1 MATFDP
7 MKART
12 PGSQTAVTGPTRGR
26 DPQSALTSS
35 QITASRRPRQ
45 VEYKYL
51 PSGARTTPR
60 YSRFYNR
67 YVDKS
72 IYNYFS
78 NRKNFPNGLSPDMIT
93 PAISRIIRDETGK
106 TLPYRIPDSERYL
119 GNFDM
124 FAFAKPGVPGAQA
137 RLADVRTFVDTKGAA
152 FGLRQG
158 DAQKM
163 IEKGLMAYATTMG
176 SDHKRI
182 ITVANPVAL
191 QNFLSTNY
199 KAKKGKPKFDAGGMR
214 VDKDQVDYVKRKP
227 NYTFDDRFEYYQELY
242 GLNPRS
248 TAFLYDPQREKNIKR
263 VETKTKEPYIEKSK
277 DPNKADKVK
286 TRTLT
291 SVDYEFDFEAMANDY
306 KDYREADAKWR
317 EKILDKIEDEGGT
330 RGLAL
335 WNKYLNGNANNEE
348 ISELKGYMYS
358 FSPQGTYADVQ
369 KTFMAEVTGTDF
381 AEVARTAVE
390 TERQKERAAAAKKRR
405 MEEQAEQAFVREETR
420 LEFFTGV
427 TDQQSYANARALIM
441 EGRGADIPIDVLQKL
456 KMDLN
461 ATTNGRT
468 GTTTR
473 ASEALG
479 LEGTVAGN
487 LADVLTAG
495 QTAGAEANKALE
507 DVRSAEY
514 QRDSQKVDFIN
525 MVNTAIA
532 NGTNVGPEVVAL
544 ANEFMNDL
552 GNERYSQIVGNS
564 QEFQAFQQDAGAYAL
579 GKLAEVGNA
588 GSLSPTSADT
598 IRNNMSTWQA
608 TNAVK
613 ENLAKSIVRTS
624 LSIPYGLYSLAT
636 DPLDAMDAIVADY
649 ERRYSS
655 VDGFVDSTLE
665 DPLAPIL
672 DLISLVPVAG
682 LAAKSA
688 QIAKVA
694 AMTTKA
700 GRAGLSARQFAK
712 MQRQVMT
719 GSSPNAEA
727 VMKILMS
734 KGEFGEL
741 NQLYSAGRIDAAATF
756 FEPRYVVLNAA
767 EGIPD
772 TEVSGVV
779 KALAE
784 RHAAEAKDQVYVR
797 MAGNPVSRGFQNLTL
812 GFQKSTGKM
821 GINLPLIGFQYRYG
835 KALREGNPF
844 VSDMV
849 SRELMVERQLQEL
862 QNADLDDAEQMAAW
876 YAAGGN
882 GQGYAAFMAVI
893 NRRLDE
899 AQALGESFGL
909 KRRAGEGEIRM
920 LEVDYD
926 RYLNAEFER
935 RYRDAVASMIDVDE
949 QGIPRTERGRRIA
962 KMRDAMMLLSE
973 RNNRV
978 LKGEADPRTLA
989 AFQRTYALVL
999 TASRLLPE
1007 DTFAELGPKGAGVI
1021 AKGRMPIVN
1030 PNIRIP
1036 ELLNADARQLTNGD
1050 NNFVDDTDAAVRD
1063 FLDSVNDGFA
1073 RLKRDMATR
1082 DAGGNP
1088 VLFLDDTVEPIDV
1101 PTTAG
1106 RRVEDVTLTG
1116 ERVTEPIAGPTM
1128 RFYPM
1133 RYLRIEGNFDD
1144 ADMSFERKGLLSDE
1158 IVWIPEWALAKSRTG
1173 NVKFKSVGQGRVDV
1187 ETAVVNKMNKLFP
1200 NARDFVDKISDRSVR
1215 GPESFANRQN
1225 RNEVIASG
1233 LSSYQ
1238 FDVQLAASVRATRR
1252 KVAAMFEETIDQAT
1266 VPITVREYQQNPDAW
1281 VPLTN
1286 GRIFDNKAAAE
1297 AYASTRKQGDL
1308 ESQETGT
1315 IEEFNVGDKTYYRVK
1330 MNFFDAMSTTLAEQ
1344 RLQRMADWE
1353 SEIAKF
1359 FIDDEMV
1366 KRLSA
1371 EELAG
1376 LSSDEVAARYQ
1387 QLGLSD
1393 PDAFMLVI
1401 PRTVERKLT
1410 ETARRSNN
1418 TIMQVL
1424 YGASDLF
1431 KTFVLAMSPKFISQQ
1446 VTGSSVMLM
1455 IARPEW
1461 APYVMSQLIAKGAS
1475 NAAKEMTGKGRKVRR
1490 ENREAMVDLAQ
1501 LGDDFMILQEIFAD
1515 DFGGSNIFLED
1526 MATRGQRFDQLVNFA
1541 EKKSSRTARFMR
1553 PLLNNKPARIGG
1565 KVAKTVTSF
1574 GYIIAFA
1581 FESAMRA
1588 QIMKRA
1594 ALGNPVFKAFM
1605 DSDVVTDFMQQPV
1618 PQRLIGKQTR
1628 FHAALRLVADPNSP
1642 YYDPFILRE
1651 MRYQADSIVGN
1662 YRWFT
1667 PTEKAARDFLLPFY
1681 AWTRHSAIFT
1691 KRMVQDRPITA
1702 NFMYNMGN
1710 YGYEEMLEAGGLP
1723 DWMLESIPLA
1733 GDAANI
1739 LGLDPGR
1746 ANFLMTGSVNPF
1758 GQPARTFAQIQGL
1771 LPGVRTDL
1779 GDMNNPLQGMNPYLV
1794 GGVAKELGVDPLT
1807 GIPLTEEEKNKS
1819 LGQYYFDMYSAFPV
1833 IAQTVNLFKTETDL
1847 NEARGMDSPDDI
1859 FVNPDDPTSKLRA
1872 VPERLSMR
1880 SPTTSPSG
1888 LFNVFSPSRVM
1899 SLEPTMLDEMTK
1911 EQWKT
1916 SGVIVEEQKKAF
1928 KSQRTKAAESLRE
1941 WRRLRDFVMTYWMP
1955 RFGNDNP
1962 ELAQRVMV
1970 ALREQYPGERT
1981 MSGLSQAQIDQILG
1995 ETTNFGG

>member
-1 MATFDP
+1 MP
-7 MKART
+7 KR
-12 PGSQTAVTGPTRGR
+12 
-26 DPQSALTSS
+26 
-35 QITASRRPRQ
+35 

-51 PSGARTTPR
+51 PSGARFTPR
-60 YSRFYNR
+60 YSRFVNR
-67 YVDKS
+67 YQDKS
-72 IYNYFS
+72 IYEYYS

-93 PAISRIIRDETGK
+93 PAISRIIRDETGQ
-106 TLPYRIPDSERYL
+106 TLPYRIPDSEKYL

-137 RLADVRTFVDTKGAA
+137 RLADVRTFIDTKGAA
-152 FGLRQG
+152 FGVQG
-158 DAQKM
+158 KDAQRM
-163 IEKGLMAYATTMG
+163 IEEGLLAYVTTQG
-176 SDHKRI
+176 SDFKRVV
-182 ITVANPVAL
+182 TVASPVAL

-199 KAKKGKPKFDAGGMR
+199 TAKKRKPKFDAGGVR
-214 VDKDQVDYVKRKP
+214 IDKDQVDYVKRKP
-227 NYTFDDRFEYYQELY
+227 NYTFDDRFEYYSEVY

-248 TAFLYDPQREKNIKR
+248 TAFLYDPQREKNVKR
-263 VETKTKEPYIEKSK
+263 VETKTKQPYIEKSK
-277 DPNKADKVK
+277 DPNKPDKVK
-286 TRTLT
+286 ERTLT
-291 SVDYEFDFEAMANDY
+291 STDYEFDFESMASAF
-306 KDYREADAKWR
+306 KDFRETDAKWR
-317 EKILDKIEDEGGT
+317 DKILDKIEDEGGT

-335 WNKYLNGNANNEE
+335 WNKYLSGKTNSEE
-348 ISELKGYMYS
+348 IAELKGYMYS

-369 KTFMAEVTGTDF
+369 KSFMAEISGVDF
-381 AEVARTAVE
+381 ADVAEAEVGKK
-390 TERQKERAAAAKKRR
+390 RQKERAAVAEKRR
-405 MEEQAEQAFVREETR
+405 MEERAEQAFVREETR

-427 TDQQSYANARALIM
+427 TPQQSYANARALIM
-441 EGRGADIPIDVLQKL
+441 EGRGADIPIDVLQQL
-456 KMDLN
+456 KSDLN
-461 ATTNGRT
+461 ATTGGRT
-468 GTTTR
+468 GTTTT

-479 LEGTVAGN
+479 LSGVAGN
-487 LADVLTAG
+487 LADLLTAG

-507 DVRSAEY
+507 DVRSAQY
-514 QRDSQKVDFIN
+514 GRDSQKVDFIN

-532 NGTNVGPEVVAL
+532 NGTNVGPDVVAL

-564 QEFQAFQQDAGAYAL
+564 AEFQAFQQDAGAYAL

-608 TNAVK
+608 TNAVR

-636 DPLDAMDAIVADY
+636 DPLDAMDAIIADY

-672 DLISLVPVAG
+672 DLLSLVPVAG
-682 LAAKSA
+682 LAAKGA

-727 VMKILMS
+727 VMKVLMS

-741 NQLYSAGRIDAAATF
+741 NQLYSAGRIDAAASF

-772 TEVSGVV
+772 TEVSGIV

-812 GFQKSTGKM
+812 GFQKSTGKL

-862 QNADLDDAEQMAAW
+862 QAADLDDAEQMAAW

-893 NRRLDE
+893 NRRLEE

-909 KRRAGEGEIRM
+909 KRRAGEGDIRI

-926 RYLNAEFER
+926 RYLNSEFER

-949 QGIPRTERGRRIA
+949 QGIPRTEGGRRIA

-1021 AKGRMPIVN
+1021 AKGRMPVPN
-1030 PNIRIP
+1030 PNIRVP
-1036 ELLNADARQLTNGD
+1036 ELLKADARQLSDGD
-1050 NNFVDDTDAAVRD
+1050 GNFVDDADPAVRE
-1063 FLDSVNDGFA
+1063 FLDSVNEGFN
-1073 RLKRDMATR
+1073 RLKEDMATR
-1082 DAGGNP
+1082 DSGGNP
-1088 VLFLDDTVEPIDV
+1088 VLFLDDTVDPMDV
-1101 PTTAG
+1101 PTSAG
-1106 RRVEDVTLTG
+1106 RKVEDVTITG
-1116 ERVTEPIAGPTM
+1116 ERVTEPVEGPTM

-1173 NVKFKSVGQGRVDV
+1173 NLKFKSVGQGRVDV

-1252 KVAAMFEETIDQAT
+1252 KVATLFEESIEQAT
-1266 VPITVREYQQNPDAW
+1266 VPITVREYLQDPDSW
-1281 VPLTN
+1281 VPIVN

-1297 AYASTRKQGDL
+1297 AYATTRKQGDL

-1315 IEEFNVGDKTYYRVK
+1315 IQEIDVNGQTYYRVK
-1330 MNFFDAMSTTLAEQ
+1330 MNFFDSMSTTLAEQ

-1353 SEIAKF
+1353 SEISKF

-1366 KRLSA
+1366 KRLSR
-1371 EELAG
+1371 EELQG
-1376 LSSDEVAARYQ
+1376 LGPDEVAARYQ

-1393 PDAFMLVI
+1393 PDAFIMVI
-1401 PRTVERKLT
+1401 PRTVNRKLT

-1418 TIMQVL
+1418 AIMQVL

-1455 IARPEW
+1455 ISRPEW
-1461 APYVMSQLIAKGAS
+1461 APYVMSQLIAKGAD
-1475 NAAKEMTGKGRKVRR
+1475 NAAKELSGKGRKVRR

-1501 LGDDFMILQEIFAD
+1501 LGDDFLILREIFAD
-1515 DFGGSNIFLED
+1515 DFNNNIFMED
-1526 MATRGQRFDQLVNFA
+1526 MATRGQRVDQLVDFT
-1541 EKKSSRTARFMR
+1541 EKRGGKAGRMLR

-1574 GYIIAFA
+1574 GYILAFA

-1594 ALGNPVFKAFM
+1594 AMNNPVFKAFM
-1605 DSDVVTDFMQQPV
+1605 DSEVVTDFMRQPV
-1618 PQRLIGKQTR
+1618 PDRLIGKQTR
-1628 FHAALRLVADPNSP
+1628 FHAALRLMSDPNGP
-1642 YYDPFILRE
+1642 YYDPFLLRE
-1651 MRYQADSIVGN
+1651 MRYQADSVVGN

-1681 AWTRHSAIFT
+1681 AWTRHSAVFT

-1733 GDAANI
+1733 GDAASI
-1739 LGLDPGR
+1739 LGLDPAR
-1746 ANFLMTGSVNPF
+1746 ANFVMTGSVNPF

-1779 GDMNNPLQGMNPYLV
+1779 GDIDSPLQGMNPYLV
-1794 GGVAKELGVDPLT
+1794 GGVAKELGVNPLT

-1819 LGQYYFDMYSAFPV
+1819 LGEYYFDMYSAFP
-1833 IAQTVNLFKTETDL
+1833 IMAQTVNLFKTETDL
-1847 NEARGMDSPDDI
+1847 NEARGMNSANDI
-1859 FVNPDDPTSKLRA
+1859 FVNADDPNSKLRA
-1872 VPERLSMR
+1872 VPDRLSLR
-1880 SPTTSPSG
+1880 VPTASPAG
-1888 LFNVFSPSRVM
+1888 LFNTFSPSRVM
-1899 SLEPTMLDEMTK
+1899 SLDPVMLDEMTK
-1911 EQWKT
+1911 EQWEA

-1962 ELAQRVMV
+1962 EMAQRVML

-1981 MSGLSQAQIDQILG
+1981 MSGLSQAQVDQILG